1 MPVSMVQ
8 SWRLKKEDTQDD
20 DGKECFQGKEREN
33 HSLWGTHKKCECA
46 RCYPMRRRSSDQRYV
61 AYSVTLKRDEKTLMN
76 RHVMTEKQYN
86 TTTISRPNN
95 DEAV

>member
-8 SWRLKKEDTQDD
+8 SWRLKKE
-20 DGKECFQGKEREN
+20 GVGFQGKEREK

-46 RCYPMRRRSSDQRYV
+46 RCDPMRRRSSDKRYV

-76 RHVMTEKQYN
+76 RHVMNDKQHN